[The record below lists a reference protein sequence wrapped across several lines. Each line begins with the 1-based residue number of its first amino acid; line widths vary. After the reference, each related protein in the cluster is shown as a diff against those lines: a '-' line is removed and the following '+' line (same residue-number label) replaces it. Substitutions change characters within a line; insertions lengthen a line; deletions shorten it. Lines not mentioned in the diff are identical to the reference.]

1 MIPRD
6 IDTVIADMRG
16 AFDSSADPYTSCK
29 AVIES
34 LLIPSERDAY
44 LGAHQP
50 AALSSEDWAKRHHDI
65 GKMLRN
71 HGYIA
76 IEIRWSAVVCAIADL
91 ILTQPELDAIN
102 NSRVPLAI
110 ATTEAMTS
118 GLTRV
123 VSGDRC
129 ATQRGGFGCHSCE
142 PGR

>member
-1 MIPRD
+1 MLPRD

-29 AVIES
+29 AVIEA

-44 LGAHQP
+44 RRAHR
-50 AALSSEDWAKRHHDI
+50 ADARSSEDWAKRHHDI
-65 GKMLRN
+65 GSILRG
-71 HGYIA
+71 HEYVA
-76 IEIRWSAVVCAIADL
+76 IEIRWTVVVGAIADL
-91 ILTQPELDAIN
+91 ILAHAELNAIN
-102 NSRVPLAI
+102 NSRAPQLL

-118 GLTRV
+118 GLARV

-129 ATQRGGFGCHSCE
+129 STQRGGFGFHSCE